1 MLINR
6 GQLMLLIAV
15 RGHVKPNA
23 KADPAFADGEDRVQ
37 DERQPEEERPRKKR
51 HILLRIDS
59 WIDSTV
65 WNLGFKLAEA
75 WEEITIF
82 FRRFRVRGW
91 KKLAFEAAGE
101 AMTLG
106 TAGSVVLLALAL
118 PAFEET
124 KEDWKNRGDFA
135 VTFLDRYGN
144 VVGHRG
150 IIHEDSVPIDEL
162 PDHLIKAVL
171 ATEDRRFFDHYGI
184 DFIGLG
190 RALSENAKAG
200 GVVQGGSTLT
210 QQLAKNLFLT
220 NERSIERKIKEA
232 FLAVWLEVNLSK
244 KEILSLYLDRAY
256 MGGGTFGAA
265 AASQFYFGKKIT
277 DVSLAESAML
287 AGLFK
292 APAKYA
298 PHVNLPAARARANDV
313 LSNLVQSGLMSE
325 GQVIG
330 ARRNPATAIDR
341 ADVKSP
347 DYFLDWAFDEVQRLA
362 KEGKIKDHSLVVRT
376 TVDMGLQQAADA
388 AMESSLR
395 EFGEGYKVKQGAM
408 AMIENG
414 GAVRAMVGGRDY
426 GESQFNRAAK
436 ALRQP
441 GSSFK
446 LFTYSAA
453 MEHGMTP
460 ETMISD
466 APITWR
472 GWSPQNYAR
481 SYKGRVSL
489 LTAMSQSL
497 NTVPVR
503 LAKDVLGTKVIVET
517 AKAMGVETPLR
528 MDKTIPLGTS
538 EVTVLDQATAYA
550 VMPAGGMQSRRHG
563 IEQVLGYGGEV
574 LYDFDRD
581 EAPATRVLSEKATS
595 SMNRILT
602 QIPVIG
608 TARRAALDGGIVTGG
623 KTGTSQ
629 SYRDAWF
636 IGFTGNYTTAVWF
649 GNDDFT
655 SMNNMTGGALPA
667 MTFKKLMDYA
677 HQGIELR
684 AIPGIDNP
692 LPTGNHKQG
701 SDAVAEK
708 KAEDPALMALTRPR
722 SLSGETTRVLRQ
734 LTQSLKSAP
743 PLVAGVEKVAEA
755 TRPAAGL
762 RQGSGDG
769 LRKGTAIVSPVV
781 TNSVP

>member
-1 MLINR
+1 M
-6 GQLMLLIAV
+6 
-15 RGHVKPNA
+15 
-23 KADPAFADGEDRVQ
+23 Q
-37 DERQPEEERPRKKR
+37 DEPQSSEELPPGRPRRKR
-51 HILLRIDS
+51 HLLLRIDS

-65 WNLGFKLAEA
+65 WNLGFRLGEL

-82 FRRFRVRGW
+82 SRKFRVRGW
-91 KKLAFEAAGE
+91 KRAVFEVAGE

-106 TAGSVVLLALAL
+106 AAGSVVLLALAL

-124 KEDWKNRGDFA
+124 KQDWRNRGDFA

-144 VVGHRG
+144 VIGHRG

-171 ATEDRRFFDHYGI
+171 ATEDRRFFTHFGI
-184 DFIGLG
+184 DFMGLA
-190 RALSENAKAG
+190 RALNENAKAG

-220 NERSIERKIKEA
+220 NERSLERKIKEA
-232 FLAVWLEVNLSK
+232 FLSLWLEANLSK

-265 AASQFYFGKKIT
+265 AAAQFYFGKNIAE
-277 DVSLAESAML
+277 VNLAESAML

-298 PHVNLPAARARANDV
+298 PHVNLPAARARANEV
-313 LSNLVQSGLMSE
+313 LSNLVQSGMMSE

-330 ARRNPATAIDR
+330 ARRNPATVMDR
-341 ADVKSP
+341 AEAKAP
-347 DYFLDWAFDEVQRLA
+347 DFFLDWAFDEVQHLA
-362 KEGKIKDHSLVVRT
+362 DAGKFREHSVIVRT
-376 TVDMGLQQAADA
+376 TIDTGLQQAAEA

-395 EFGEGYKVKQGAM
+395 EYGEGYKVKQGSLV
-408 AMIENG
+408 MIENG

-426 GESQFNRAAK
+426 GESQFNRAAR

-446 LFTYSAA
+446 LYTYAAA
-453 MEHGMTP
+453 MESGMTP
-460 ETMISD
+460 ETVISD
-466 APITWR
+466 APITWN
-472 GWSPQNYAR
+472 GWSPQNYGR
-481 SYKGRVSL
+481 SYKGKVTL
-489 LTAMSQSL
+489 MTAMSQSL

-503 LAKDVLGTKVIVET
+503 LAKEKLGTKAIVEM
-517 AKAMGVETPLR
+517 AKAMGIETPLR
-528 MDKTIPLGTS
+528 SDKTVPLGTS

-563 IEQVLGYGGEV
+563 ISQVLGYGGEV
-574 LYDFDRD
+574 LYDFQRD
-581 EAPATRVLSEKATS
+581 EPPAKRVLSEDATK

-602 QIPVIG
+602 TIPYNG
-608 TARRAALDGGIVTGG
+608 TARRAAVEGVLTGG

-636 IGFTGNYTTAVWF
+636 VGFTGNYTAAVWF

-655 SMNNMTGGALPA
+655 PMKEMTGGTLPA

-684 AIPGIDNP
+684 PIPFIDNP
-692 LPTGNHKQG
+692 LPAGDHKG
-701 SDAVAEK
+701 SQAVAK
-708 KAEDPALMALTRPR
+708 KEEDSETDLPALIRPR
-722 SLSGETTRVLRQ
+722 SLSAESTRVLRQ
-734 LTQSLKSAP
+734 IAKDLKAAG
-743 PLVAGVEKVAEA
+743 PLLPGTPKVAEA
-755 TRPAAGL
+755 DMTEAVIKPAAG
-762 RQGSGDG
+762 
-769 LRKGTAIVSPVV
+769 GTE
-781 TNSVP
+781 TR

>member
-1 MLINR
+1 L
-6 GQLMLLIAV
+6 QD
-15 RGHVKPNA
+15 KPKSPVDQPSA
-23 KADPAFADGEDRVQ
+23 PPAGRL
-37 DERQPEEERPRKKR
+37 RKRR
-51 HILLRIDS
+51 HIFLRIDS

-65 WNLGFKLAEA
+65 WNLGFRLGEA

-82 FRRFRVRGW
+82 FRRFKVTGW
-91 KKLAFEAAGE
+91 KRLGFEVAGE

-124 KEDWKNRGDFA
+124 KENWKTRGDFA
-135 VTFLDRYGN
+135 VTFLDRYGS
-144 VVGHRG
+144 VIGHRG

-190 RALSENAKAG
+190 RAMTENAKAG

-232 FLAVWLEVNLSK
+232 FLAVWLEANLSK
-244 KEILSLYLDRAY
+244 KEILSYYLDRAY

-265 AASQFYFGKKIT
+265 AAAQFYFGKSIT
-277 DVSLAESAML
+277 EVSLAESAML

-313 LSNLVQSGLMSE
+313 LSNLVASGMMSE

-330 ARRNPATAIDR
+330 ARRNPATAVDR
-341 ADVKSP
+341 ADVKAP

-362 KEGKIKDHSLVVRT
+362 AAGKIRERSVIVRT
-376 TVDMGLQQAADA
+376 TIDTGLQQAAVA

-408 AMIENG
+408 VMIETG

-426 GESQFNRAAK
+426 GESQFNRATK

-446 LFTYSAA
+446 LYTYAAA
-453 MEHGMTP
+453 MEHGYTP

-481 SYKGRVSL
+481 SYKGRVTMM
-489 LTAMSQSL
+489 TAMAQSL

-503 LAKDVLGTKVIVET
+503 LAKDVLGTPAIVDM

-528 MDKTIPLGTS
+528 TDKTIPLGTS

-550 VMPAGGMQSRRHG
+550 VMPAGGMESRRHG
-563 IEQVLGYGGEV
+563 IEQVLGYGGDV
-574 LYDFDRD
+574 LYDFNRD
-581 EAPATRVLSEKATS
+581 ELPAHRVLSEQATS

-677 HQGIELR
+677 HQGIELKP
-684 AIPGIDNP
+684 IPGIENP
-692 LPTGNHKQG
+692 LPTGKHKG
-701 SDAVAEK
+701 GDTVAERK
-708 KAEDPALMALTRPR
+708 EGDPALMTFTRPR
-722 SLSGETTRVLRQ
+722 SLSAESTRVLKQ
-734 LTQSLKSAP
+734 IAQTLKAAP
-743 PLVAGVEKVAEA
+743 PLAPGGARVADAGAPEQAQPPGRRTGAAER
-755 TRPAAGL
+755 TVQTPAV
-762 RQGSGDG
+762 
-769 LRKGTAIVSPVV
+769 VSRVR
-781 TNSVP
+781 TNTVP